1 MSDKLNP
8 STTAKVG
15 GNNQAAA
22 NAANSQGENYP
33 KEKPSPRHRKPK
45 KWLGLTEAK
54 RRDLLA
60 IVMLIPWVWVDI
72 IDCHNFLK
80 LCLLAFSLGVAQ
92 FVSFSFFRNQW
103 RGWALALWL
112 ISLIPVAAVVWIN
125 SQPEPKKIA
134 KLSLALGT
142 SGTATNVLWLTNDF
156 LRSDPVNVVLSNTS
170 PWVVVPILN
179 TQTNVFLWLQLWNES
194 SNVDAEETDVRVIIG
209 RDVGC
214 VPDADWTT
222 VIDSHGQDDL
232 TWRQSFLLGEGAEW
246 LPKIKFPA
254 AIPIDKVWGERFSMC
269 VRVRAKNVPPYS
281 VAFWVLFVSEETNS
295 IKTLG
300 AYSSKQIEFLG
311 TNRIRLTFPK

>member
-1 MSDKLNP
+1 
-8 STTAKVG
+8 
-15 GNNQAAA
+15 
-22 NAANSQGENYP
+22 
-33 KEKPSPRHRKPK
+33 
-45 KWLGLTEAK
+45 
-54 RRDLLA
+54 
-60 IVMLIPWVWVDI
+60 
-72 IDCHNFLK
+72 
-80 LCLLAFSLGVAQ
+80 
-92 FVSFSFFRNQW
+92 
-103 RGWALALWL
+103 
-112 ISLIPVAAVVWIN
+112 
-125 SQPEPKKIA
+125 
-134 KLSLALGT
+134 
-142 SGTATNVLWLTNDF
+142 
-156 LRSDPVNVVLSNTS
+156 
-170 PWVVVPILN
+170 
-179 TQTNVFLWLQLWNES
+179 
-194 SNVDAEETDVRVIIG
+194 VIIG